1 MIKNFKSGQVR
12 HTPETVNLVK
22 ALVEYDRFPAAQ
34 REDLNGICG
43 FIADVFTMQDG
54 YLLKIGP
61 EVMTASAVRAVYRKL
76 NFNLVWTVLDKYS
89 KNRHKIKNKTTYLLT
104 SLYNAVIE
112 STPKSDH
119 ASCAAY
125 DKSLVDKMLNSD
137 GAIE

>member
-1 MIKNFKSGQVR
+1 MIKSFKSGQVR
-12 HTPETVNLVK
+12 HTAETVRQVK
-22 ALVEYDRFPAAQ
+22 TLVEYERFPAAMS
-34 REDLNGICG
+34 EDLNRICG

-61 EVMTASAVRAVYRKL
+61 EVMKASAVRAVYRKL

-89 KNRHKIKNKTTYLLT
+89 KNRHKIKNRTTYLLT

-112 STPKSDH
+112 STPKRDN

-125 DKSLVDKMLNSD
+125 DKSLVEKMLNSD
-137 GAIE
+137 GADE